1 MKLRITALLATVA
14 LIVAIIAFLRDWRQ
28 SLVTNDF
35 ATPPAVPEKA
45 SSVPPSQVIPDDGTK
60 PPAASPG
67 PPAAQAKLP
76 GNSTMVAMPREQ
88 SGRAAAPVPMPRI
101 ATATVA
107 VATTSTPIPRA
118 RMSPADPLA
127 ADADRKAGTIEA
139 DKVSLM
145 LRDYRTR
152 MGENPFGTNAEIMKS
167 VMGGNPK
174 GALLGPP
181 EGQKLNGEGELVDRW
196 GKPYFFHQ
204 LSRTSMEIR
213 SAGPDQQMYTE
224 DDVIVH

>member
-1 MKLRITALLATVA
+1 MKLRIAVLLATVA
-14 LIVAIIAFLRDWRQ
+14 LVIAVIVFLRDWRQ
-28 SLVTNDF
+28 SHVPNSI
-35 ATPPAVPEKA
+35 AAPPAVSVNA
-45 SSVPPSQVIPDDGTK
+45 NSVPPSPVIPDGGAR
-60 PPAASPG
+60 PPAASSA
-67 PPAAQAKLP
+67 PAPAQAAVPASTIP
-76 GNSTMVAMPREQ
+76 GANLREQ
-88 SGRAAAPVPMPRI
+88 SGIAAASAPMPRVAATAAPVVP
-101 ATATVA
+101 
-107 VATTSTPIPRA
+107 TSTPIPRA

-127 ADADRKAGTIEA
+127 ADADRREGAIEA

-152 MGENPFGTNAEIMKS
+152 MGENPVGTNAEIMKA

-181 EGQKLNGEGELVDRW
+181 EGQKLNGDGELVDRW

-213 SAGPDQQMYTE
+213 SAGPDQQLYTE